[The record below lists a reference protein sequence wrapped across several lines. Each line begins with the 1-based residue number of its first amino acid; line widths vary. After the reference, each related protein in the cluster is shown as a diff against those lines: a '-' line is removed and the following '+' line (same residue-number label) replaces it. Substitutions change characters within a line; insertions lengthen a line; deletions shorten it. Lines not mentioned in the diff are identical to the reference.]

1 MITDNLAFEEA
12 LREYDKS
19 HKPEPTV
26 AYNLTKE
33 NERIN
38 EEYYNK
44 VISILENAIKAKEGK
59 YEG

>member
-12 LREYDKS
+12 LKKYNLT

-38 EEYYNK
+38 EEYYTK
-44 VISILENAIKAKEGK
+44 VISILETAIKAKEGK
-59 YEG
+59 V

>member
-1 MITDNLAFEEA
+1 MTDNLAFEEA
-12 LREYDKS
+12 LKKYNLT

-38 EEYYNK
+38 EEYYTK
-44 VISILENAIKAKEGK
+44 VISILEAAIAAREGK
-59 YEG
+59 